1 MFHIAI
7 KRSSICETGTITER
21 EFQGLWLVN
30 RLTAVADVEL
40 PVDVFQVGFLS
51 LRGNEQ
57 FLRYLLVLP
66 PLRQKLKNL

>member
-7 KRSSICETGTITER
+7 KRSSICETGTISER

-40 PVDVFQVGFLS
+40 PVDVFQVGFYG
-51 LRGNEQ
+51 LR
-57 FLRYLLVLP
+57 
-66 PLRQKLKNL
+66 